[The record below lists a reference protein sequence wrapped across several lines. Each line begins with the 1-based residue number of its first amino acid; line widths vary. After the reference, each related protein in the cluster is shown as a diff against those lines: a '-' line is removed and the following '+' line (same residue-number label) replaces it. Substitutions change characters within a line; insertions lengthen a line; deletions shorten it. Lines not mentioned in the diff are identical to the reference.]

1 MVLPIIAPS
10 IVGVGM
16 FGFMLSWDE
25 ITRTSQAIGD
35 VNTLP
40 LELQGLTT
48 TTTTIHA
55 LGTVT
60 MVMSIIVTGLAL
72 LLAKLLMKPQKARQA
87 R

>member
-1 MVLPIIAPS
+1 VVLPIIAPS

-16 FGFMLSWDE
+16 FGFTLRWDE

-35 VNTLP
+35 VNTPP

-48 TTTTIHA
+48 TTTTIYA

-72 LLAKLLMKPQKARQA
+72 LLAKLLMKP
-87 R
+87 